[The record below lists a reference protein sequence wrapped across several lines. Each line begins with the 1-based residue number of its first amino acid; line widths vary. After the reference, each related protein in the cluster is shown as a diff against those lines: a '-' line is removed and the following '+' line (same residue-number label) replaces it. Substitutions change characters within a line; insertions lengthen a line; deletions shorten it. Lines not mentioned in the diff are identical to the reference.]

1 MAFVSLAA
9 STLLLAPATPAQDL
23 IAGSNTSETDIRLT
37 PEEVQVQQQF
47 ESAILLGQELA
58 ALEQIPTAER
68 TPEQEQRI
76 LALRQAQSE
85 LSRAFANF
93 ANSPEIQAQLNQLR
107 RSTQGQALE
116 LNDLRAIQDNLAQLD
131 TPALLLYPLILDDR
145 LELMVVTAD
154 APPLRRTVEVTST
167 ELNQTIMAFREAL
180 QDPGSDVLPPAQQ
193 LYQWLIQP
201 IDADLAEA
209 GAEAI
214 LVAPDGALRYV
225 PLAALHDGDQW
236 LAERFALN
244 TLIAAGLMDWST
256 NNPRPEPQ
264 ILAAALSEGPYAVIV
279 GDQEVVLSPIPG
291 AVAEVEAVA
300 TIFPSTTILMGA
312 AFTPEVIAQRANH
325 YDILHLATHTLVQP
339 GSPEDSFM
347 LFGNG
352 EVLTLGDF
360 RTWNLANVELVV
372 LSGGD
377 TGVGVQLGDGTEI
390 LGMGYEF
397 QQAGARAVMAS
408 LWNVSDFG
416 TTELMTAF
424 YTSLSQGNSF
434 AEALQ
439 QAQISLISSVPELT
453 RHHQKASVMI
463 ESPSEAVEPQ
473 AANYS
478 HPYYWAPFILIGNG
492 L

>member
-1 MAFVSLAA
+1 MASVSLAA
-9 STLLLAPATPAQDL
+9 STLLLAPTTPAQDL
-23 IAGSNTSETDIRLT
+23 IAGSNTLETEIRLT
-37 PEEVQVQQQF
+37 PEEVQIQQQF
-47 ESAILLGQELA
+47 ESAIRLGQELA
-58 ALEQIPTAER
+58 ALEQISSAER
-68 TPEQEQRI
+68 TPGQEQRI
-76 LALRQAQSE
+76 LELREAQSE

-107 RSTQGQALE
+107 SSTQGQTLE
-116 LNDLRAIQDNLAQLD
+116 LDDLRAIQDNLAQLG
-131 TPALLLYPLILDDR
+131 TPALLLYPLILDNR
-145 LELMVVTAD
+145 LELIVVTAD
-154 APPLRRTVEVTST
+154 TPPLRRTVEVPPT

-180 QDPGSDVLPPAQQ
+180 QDPVSDVLPPAQQ

-201 IDADLAEA
+201 IEADLAEA

-225 PLAALHDGDQW
+225 PLAALHDGNQW

-244 TLIAAGLMDWST
+244 TLTAAGLTDWST
-256 NNPRPEPQ
+256 NPRPEPQ
-264 ILAAALSEGPYAVIV
+264 ILAAALSEGPYTVTV
-279 GDQEVVLSPIPG
+279 GEQEMLLQPIPG
-291 AVAEVEAVA
+291 AVTEVEAVA
-300 TIFPSTTILMGA
+300 TLFPKTTILKGA
-312 AFTPEVIAQRANH
+312 NFTPEAIAQQAGRYN
-325 YDILHLATHTLVQP
+325 ILHLATHTLVQP

-360 RTWNLANVELVV
+360 RIWNLANVELVV
-372 LSGGD
+372 LSGGN
-377 TGVGVQLGDGTEI
+377 TGVGAHLGDGTEI

-397 QQAGARAVMAS
+397 QQAGAKAVMAS
-408 LWNVSDFG
+408 LWDVSDFG

-424 YTSLSQGNSF
+424 YGSLGQGNSF

-439 QAQISLISSVPELT
+439 QAQISLISPVPELT
-453 RHHQKASVMI
+453 RHNQKASVTI
-463 ESPSEAVEPQ
+463 ESPSEAVEQQ